1 MLVPLSWLRDYVDLV
16 LPLPELIERLTV
28 AGLEVTGVRLIGL
41 PKPAGLKTRLI
52 DPGPTWDR
60 DTIVTAEVLEVTK
73 HPDADRL
80 KLVTLNYG
88 AAEPLTV
95 VTGAGNIAIGD
106 RGLKVVLARAGAVL
120 VDGHA
125 EGKVLKELKPGKI
138 RGILSA
144 GMVCSEKELG
154 IAEDH
159 EGILL
164 LPPETPPGV
173 PLVDLLGDAVLEIDV
188 LPNMARC
195 LGIIGVA
202 REVAALT
209 GQTLRLPSHHLTALG
224 PPITGQV
231 SVNIVEPRLC
241 SRYAVG
247 LITGVKLEPS
257 PPWMQARLRLAGM
270 RPINNLVDITNYV
283 MLEWGQ
289 PLHAF
294 DFDVLRTRAGGK
306 APKISVRPAQAGE
319 VLKTLDGQERRLTDQ
334 MLVIA
339 DEAGPIALAG
349 VMGGAETEVTGRT
362 TAVLLES
369 ANFDLVAIRKASR
382 NLDLPSE
389 ASHRFSR
396 GIHPELVRP
405 ALERA
410 LELMRLHAG
419 GVAAQG
425 VVDQYPL
432 PPAPLTLQLFPRE
445 VTRVLGVTLL
455 LADMQ
460 RILQSLDFAVEVV
473 GESLKVTAPPHRL
486 DLQQGTADLIEEIAR
501 IYGYDKLP
509 ATLLADRL
517 PRQVN
522 QPDREL
528 EERIRDLLVNLGL
541 VETIH
546 YSLTAPAREAA
557 FGHEGHEYVRL
568 ANPISSERVVMRRSV
583 LASVVETAGRNLR
596 NRSEVRLFEIGSI
609 YEPVPEEPLPRETK
623 QIAIVMAGLR
633 YPEHW
638 DTTTTAPEVDFFDLK
653 GVIES
658 LCDGLHLP
666 APTFN
671 PTEAGYLHPGQAA
684 AVELPGHRLGVLGRL
699 HPRVQDDLELGRRPI
714 YVAELSLDSF
724 LAVVPGSHRM
734 RALSPFPP
742 VRQDLAVVV
751 DEKLTAARVAAE
763 IWAAGQDLLR
773 ELRLFD
779 LYRGD
784 NLPPGKKSLAYA
796 LTYQADDRTLTDKE
810 VAKAHARIVARLEK
824 ALGAVLRGAEFAK

>member
-16 LPLPELIERLTV
+16 LPLPELVERLTV

-41 PKPAGLKTRLI
+41 PKPAELKTRLI
-52 DPGPTWDR
+52 DPGPVWER
-60 DTIVTAEVLEVTK
+60 DKVVTAEVLEVTK

-88 AAEPLTV
+88 GAEPLTV
-95 VTGAGNIAIGD
+95 VTGAGNISVGD

-120 VDGHA
+120 FDGHA

-154 IAEDH
+154 IADDH
-159 EGILL
+159 EGIII
-164 LPPETPPGV
+164 LPPDTSPGV
-173 PLVDLLGDAVLEIDV
+173 PLVDVLGDAVLEVDV

-209 GQTLRLPSHHLTALG
+209 GQELRLPARNLNAAG
-224 PPITGQV
+224 PPISGQV
-231 SVNIVEPRLC
+231 SVDIVEPRLC

-247 LITGVKLEPS
+247 LITAVKLGPS
-257 PPWMQARLRLAGM
+257 PQWMQVRLRLAGM

-306 APKISVRPAQAGE
+306 APRISVRPAQAGE
-319 VLKTLDGQERRLTDQ
+319 VLKTLDGQERRLTEQ

-339 DEAGPIALAG
+339 DAAGPIALAG
-349 VMGGAETEVTGRT
+349 VMGGAETEVTDQ
-362 TAVLLES
+362 TASVLLES
-369 ANFDLVAIRKASR
+369 ANFDLVVIRKTSR
-382 NLDLPSE
+382 SLDLLSE

-419 GVAAQG
+419 GTVAQG
-425 VVDQYPL
+425 VVDHYPL
-432 PPAPLTLQLFPRE
+432 RPTPLTLQLFPRE
-445 VTRVLGVTLL
+445 VTRVLGITISLSE
-455 LADMQ
+455 MQ
-460 RILQSLDFAVEVV
+460 RILRTLDFTVEVV
-473 GESLKVTAPPHRL
+473 GESLRVTAPPHRL
-486 DLQQGTADLIEEIAR
+486 DLQGGTADLIEEIAR

-509 ATLLADRL
+509 ATLLAERL

-522 QPDREL
+522 QPDRDL
-528 EERIRDLLVNLGL
+528 EERIRDLLADLGL
-541 VETIH
+541 TETIH
-546 YSLTAPAREAA
+546 YSLTTPAREAA
-557 FGHEGHEYVRL
+557 FGQEGREYVRL

-583 LASVVETAGRNLR
+583 LASVIETAGRNLR
-596 NRSEVRLFEIGSI
+596 QRSEVRLFEIGTI
-609 YEPVPEEPLPRETK
+609 YEPVPGEPLPRESK
-623 QIAIVMAGLR
+623 QIALVMAGPR

-638 DTTTTAPEVDFFDLK
+638 DAATTGPEVDFFDLK
-653 GVIES
+653 GVVEA
-658 LCDGLHLP
+658 LCEGLHLP
-666 APTFN
+666 TPTFT
-671 PTEAGYLHPGQAA
+671 PTEVCYLHPGQAA
-684 AVELPGHRLGVLGRL
+684 AAELNGQRLGILGRL
-699 HPRVQDDLELGRRPI
+699 HPRVQEELELGRRPLYI
-714 YVAELSLDSF
+714 AELLLDS
-724 LAVVPGSHRM
+724 LLSVVPTSHRV

-751 DEKLTAARVAAE
+751 DESVPASRVVAE
-763 IWAAGQDLLR
+763 IWAAGQELLR
-773 ELRLFD
+773 EVRLFD

-824 ALGAVLRGAEFAK
+824 ALGAVLRGAELAK

>member
-16 LPLPELIERLTV
+16 LTLPELVERLTV

-41 PKPAGLKTRLI
+41 PKPAELKTRLI
-52 DPGPTWDR
+52 DPGPVWER
-60 DTIVTAEVLEVTK
+60 DKIVTAEVLEVTK

-95 VTGAGNIAIGD
+95 VTGAANIAIGD
-106 RGLKVVLARAGAVL
+106 RGLKVVLALAGAVL
-120 VDGHA
+120 FDGHA

-154 IAEDH
+154 IADDH
-159 EGILL
+159 EGIIL
-164 LPPETPPGV
+164 LPPETSPGI

-209 GQTLRLPSHHLTALG
+209 GQALRLPSHTPSAFG
-224 PPITGQV
+224 PPIAGQV
-231 SVNIVEPRLC
+231 SVAIVEPRLC

-247 LITGVKLEPS
+247 LMTGVKLGPS
-257 PPWMQARLRLAGM
+257 PYWMQARLRLAGM

-294 DFDVLRTRAGGK
+294 DFEVLRARAGDK

-319 VLKTLDGQERRLTDQ
+319 VLKTLDGQDRRLTDQ

-349 VMGGAETEVTGRT
+349 VMGGAETEVTERT

-369 ANFDLVAIRKASR
+369 ANFDLVAVRKASR
-382 NLDLPSE
+382 SLDLPSE

-410 LELMRLHAG
+410 LELMRLHTG
-419 GVAAQG
+419 GTAAKG
-425 VVDQYPL
+425 VVDGYPL
-432 PPAPLTLQLFPRE
+432 RPTPLTLQLFPRE
-445 VTRVLGVTLL
+445 VTRVLGVTIS
-455 LADMQ
+455 LAEMQ
-460 RILQSLDFAVEVV
+460 RILQALDFAVEVV
-473 GESLKVTAPPHRL
+473 GESLRVTAPPHRL
-486 DLQQGTADLIEEIAR
+486 DLQHGAADLIEEIAR

-528 EERIRDLLVNLGL
+528 EERVRDLLADLGL
-541 VETIH
+541 TETIH
-546 YSLTAPAREAA
+546 YSLTTPAREAA
-557 FGHEGHEYVRL
+557 FGPEGREYVRL
-568 ANPISSERVVMRRSV
+568 ANPISSERVVLRRSV

-596 NRSEVRLFEIGSI
+596 NRSEVRFFEIGTI
-609 YEPVPEEPLPRETK
+609 YEPVPGEPLPRESK
-623 QIAIVMAGLR
+623 QIALVMAGPR
-633 YPEHW
+633 YPEYW
-638 DTTTTAPEVDFFDLK
+638 DAATTGPEVDFFDLK
-653 GVIES
+653 GVIEA

-666 APTFN
+666 APAFS
-671 PTEAGYLHPGQAA
+671 PIEIGYLHPGQAA
-684 AVELPGHRLGVLGRL
+684 TIELKGRRLGVLGRL
-699 HPRVQDDLELGRRPI
+699 HPRVQDELELGRRPL
-714 YVAELSLDSF
+714 YVAELSLDSL
-724 LAVVPGSHRM
+724 LAVVPASHRI

-751 DEKLTAARVAAE
+751 DETLPAARVAAE

-773 ELRLFD
+773 EVRLFD

-784 NLPPGKKSLAYA
+784 NLPSGKKSLAYA

-824 ALGAVLRGAEFAK
+824 TLGAVLRGAELVK